1 MGGIMPEYLSIK
13 DVAEH
18 LNVGY
23 KTVYRLVRQ
32 GEIPAAKVGG
42 VYRIHRDDLRAY
54 LQEQKWQV
62 APSSYSE
69 TKTTPL
75 MKCGVCLRL
84 LHDEHD
90 IGERCTFEK
99 CDVPICTR
107 CWHEGKRYCITHR
120 PSRTEELQKAQQ
132 QLRRG
137 ELPVV
142 VNALEA
148 RQREKNYTARFDTK
162 VQRITKIWHP
172 LRSQIINPSQPWSQ
186 LHQATDE
193 AETLMK
199 LLHTGFLEED
209 VEQSMPLNMASRYHL
224 PDESPKA
231 PGLILEARMLAH
243 LTTFVEQGYDTQPAT
258 LQELDRVLDT
268 IVQEAEEREVAYL
281 VGVASPTGW
290 TAEAQEY
297 IATGEAGS
305 TFHHRFVLP
314 CLVDLA
320 DLQVFHNPAD
330 DRLTPL
336 VSLFSPRLSTEEV
349 ARAIAYIKRALV
361 MSSGVSVQEV
371 HAETGIDEALIHQ
384 AFSKLEENGSHRV
397 EEIEGIGQVI
407 IRADR

>member
-1 MGGIMPEYLSIK
+1 MPEYLSIK

-18 LNVGY
+18 LNVEY

-42 VYRIHRDDLRAY
+42 VYRIHCDDLRAY
-54 LQEQKWQV
+54 IQQQKRQV
-62 APSSYSE
+62 APASISQTE
-69 TKTTPL
+69 TSPL

-90 IGERCTFEK
+90 VGGRCAFEG
-99 CDVPICTR
+99 CDVPICAR
-107 CWHEGKRYCITHR
+107 CWREGRRHCITHR
-120 PSRTEELQKAQQ
+120 PSRTEKLRKAQQ

-148 RQREKNYTARFDTK
+148 RQREKNYISRFDTK
-162 VQRITKIWHP
+162 VRRITKIWHP
-172 LRSQIINPSQPWSQ
+172 LQGQIITPTQPWSQ
-186 LHQATDE
+186 LHRATDE
-193 AETLMK
+193 IETLMK

-209 VEQSMPLNMASRYHL
+209 IEQSTPFNMASRYHL
-224 PDESPKA
+224 PGKPPKTA
-231 PGLILEARMLAH
+231 GLILEARALAH
-243 LTTFVEQGYDTQPAT
+243 LSAFVKQGYDTQPAT
-258 LQELDRVLDT
+258 LQELDRVLET
-268 IVQEAEEREVAYL
+268 IVQEAEKREVAYL

-290 TAEAQEY
+290 TTEAQDY

-320 DLQVFHNPAD
+320 ELQVFHNPAD
-330 DRLTPL
+330 DRVTPL
-336 VSLFSPRLSTEEV
+336 VSLFAPRLSTEEI

-361 MSSGVSVQEV
+361 ISSGVSVEEV
-371 HAETGIDEALIHQ
+371 QAETGIDEALVQQ
-384 AFSKLEENGSHRV
+384 AFSKLEKNGTHQV

-407 IRADR
+407 VRADR